1 MACKRISK
9 AEWDWKSG
17 ETRTVKMGSLTVP
30 MNYFS
35 CGTYYFDGVFQVVK
49 FPKGLQLYHGSGALA
64 NANVEFPIGADFYSS
79 KNAKPVDR
87 IQLVKELESNPTDS
101 VEYSLSKF
109 LDISAGWFADPKV
122 ARTYSRQNKQFS
134 QICGDKCVFS
144 YELIKDATFIV
155 LHNNFNI
162 WKLLSDMSVPRT
174 AKEQLLFMYNLSP
187 SAVLKSKL
195 DSENFGEIAILDKKR
210 RSYREVDLPFM
221 KWLCGY
227 LPKDYAG
234 YAANTSV
241 KNGEPYFHL
250 EFAFCNPTKWL
261 KRNMDNPIDW
271 QHNNILEH
279 SSDIIKLFMQQLSY
293 YKSINIDFHAGDL
306 LEHSIW
312 TLLFTEQLMTNLSF
326 TEWGVPKKNDQM
338 RIAAAAFLHD
348 IGKMVPE
355 EELKR
360 SNDYIYYSVPD
371 HPRIGGDY
379 IRGKR
384 PLPLLDGNMNK
395 IGIFDIQSLLAS
407 FGFRQEHVEFLAN
420 IVDLHWE
427 FGKYLQKWKDPEDI
441 ETVDAFINLVKKSN
455 STFDFM
461 YALIIISVADVLASQ
476 PFNENNLTVELN
488 HHSKFFPFISN
499 VPKKYRGG
507 NIADQTAVKRNLF
520 AETILKRSRLVL
532 TTPMEMFQLS

>member
-1 MACKRISK
+1 
-9 AEWDWKSG
+9 
-17 ETRTVKMGSLTVP
+17 
-30 MNYFS
+30 
-35 CGTYYFDGVFQVVK
+35 
-49 FPKGLQLYHGSGALA
+49 
-64 NANVEFPIGADFYSS
+64 
-79 KNAKPVDR
+79 
-87 IQLVKELESNPTDS
+87 
-101 VEYSLSKF
+101 
-109 LDISAGWFADPKV
+109 
-122 ARTYSRQNKQFS
+122 
-134 QICGDKCVFS
+134 
-144 YELIKDATFIV
+144 
-155 LHNNFNI
+155 
-162 WKLLSDMSVPRT
+162 
-174 AKEQLLFMYNLSP
+174 
-187 SAVLKSKL
+187 
-195 DSENFGEIAILDKKR
+195 
-210 RSYREVDLPFM
+210 
-221 KWLCGY
+221 
-227 LPKDYAG
+227 
-234 YAANTSV
+234 
-241 KNGEPYFHL
+241 
-250 EFAFCNPTKWL
+250 
-261 KRNMDNPIDW
+261 
-271 QHNNILEH
+271 
-279 SSDIIKLFMQQLSY
+279 
-293 YKSINIDFHAGDL
+293 
-306 LEHSIW
+306 
-312 TLLFTEQLMTNLSF
+312 
-326 TEWGVPKKNDQM
+326 
-338 RIAAAAFLHD
+338 
-348 IGKMVPE
+348 MVPE